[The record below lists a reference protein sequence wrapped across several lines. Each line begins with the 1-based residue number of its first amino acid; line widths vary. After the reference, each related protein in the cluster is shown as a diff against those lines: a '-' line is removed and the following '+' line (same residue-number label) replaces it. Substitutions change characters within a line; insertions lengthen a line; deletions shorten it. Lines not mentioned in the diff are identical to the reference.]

1 MLFSF
6 RNKELL
12 QEAAVK
18 QINLR
23 IDEEIGEAFYRFCQ
37 RQKIKPSALLGS
49 VIDFYGRSEILTE
62 KAEGGQISKHEM
74 LVELGQ
80 IVADMQKLSRADG
93 ELKVAIG
100 HLLQPYDIDISELGL
115 I

>member
-1 MLFSF
+1 M
-6 RNKELL
+6 
-12 QEAAVK
+12 K

-23 IDEEIGEAFYRFCQ
+23 MDDQIGEAFYRFCQ

-49 VIDFYGRSEILTE
+49 IIDFYGRSEILTE
-62 KAEGGQISKHEM
+62 KAENGQISKQEM

-80 IVADMQKLSRADG
+80 IVADMQKLSKANG

-100 HLLQPYDIDISELGL
+100 HLLQPYDIHIEELGL

>member
-1 MLFSF
+1 MDD
-6 RNKELL
+6 
-12 QEAAVK
+12 Q
-18 QINLR
+18 
-23 IDEEIGEAFYRFCQ
+23 IGEAFYRFCQ

-49 VIDFYGRSEILTE
+49 IIDFYGRSEILTE
-62 KAEGGQISKHEM
+62 KAENGQISKQEM

-80 IVADMQKLSRADG
+80 IVADMQKLSKANG

-100 HLLQPYDIDISELGL
+100 HLLQPYDIHIEELGL

>member
-1 MLFSF
+1 M
-6 RNKELL
+6 
-12 QEAAVK
+12 K

-23 IDEEIGEAFYRFCQ
+23 MDDQIGEAFYRFCQ
-37 RQKIKPSALLGS
+37 RQKIKPSALLDS
-49 VIDFYGRSEILTE
+49 IIDFYGRSEILTE
-62 KAEGGQISKHEM
+62 KAENGQISKHEM

-80 IVADMQKLSRADG
+80 IVADMQKLSKANG

-100 HLLQPYDIDISELGL
+100 HLLQPYDIHIEELGL

>member
-1 MLFSF
+1 
-6 RNKELL
+6 
-12 QEAAVK
+12 VK

-23 IDEEIGEAFYRFCQ
+23 MDDQIGEAFYRFCQ

-49 VIDFYGRSEILTE
+49 IIDFYGRSEILTE
-62 KAEGGQISKHEM
+62 KAENGQISKQEM

-80 IVADMQKLSRADG
+80 IVADMQKLSKANG

-100 HLLQPYDIDISELGL
+100 HLLQPYDIHIEELGL

>member
-1 MLFSF
+1 M
-6 RNKELL
+6 
-12 QEAAVK
+12 K

-23 IDEEIGEAFYRFCQ
+23 MDDQIGEAFYHFCQ

-49 VIDFYGRSEILTE
+49 IIDFYGRSEILTE
-62 KAEGGQISKHEM
+62 KAENGQISKQEM

-80 IVADMQKLSRADG
+80 IVADMQKLSKANG

-100 HLLQPYDIDISELGL
+100 HLLQPYDIHIEELGL